1 MNRTILL
8 STLALALA
16 ACGDSPHSP
25 TAPAALRTRAA
36 RASAP
41 APSPLVTVSLPK
53 QTLQLWPYQGFG
65 FGVQS
70 DPVNLIWIGRADP
83 RLLRAAL
90 LRLNGDRTA
99 LGFPNVFPF
108 NCTWHDEPEV
118 QPEVAYT
125 AASGWVGSP
134 IMLECGSFD
143 QARFHLRFYDV
154 GRGVTVGGAP
164 FEVFIPG
171 TVDHQTIS
179 WALAEQFVVADFVR
193 TGLLDPGAPFFT
205 TDAINPTAFGTIP
218 AVIYNGIPAAL
229 RQAIGGPLSDVT
241 SDVPIPSSGHATV
254 LNLRDRV
261 ATQPLEVKRSWVQQ
275 FNQVIPQPFCA
286 PGPNAYLYVV
296 GPVALEQHV
305 EFESDG
311 SYESSFHAAANLN
324 VTPIDPSTGQPIGPT
339 AQAIVTEKHTGEID
353 DDGASTSFITHRVI
367 LPTNLLGHGTL
378 DFGFAVGSNGSTRA
392 IANTVCGS

>member
-1 MNRTILL
+1 MNRTTLL
-8 STLALALA
+8 PALALA
-16 ACGDSPHSP
+16 FAACSDSPHSL
-25 TAPAALRTRAA
+25 TAPAALKTHAERI
-36 RASAP
+36 SAP
-41 APSPLVTVSLPK
+41 APSPLVPVALPD

-70 DPVNLIWIGRADP
+70 DPINLIWIGKADA

-90 LRLNGDRTA
+90 LRLDGDRTA
-99 LGFPNVFPF
+99 LGFPDVFPF

-125 AASGWVGSP
+125 AASGWVGAP

-143 QARFHLRFYDV
+143 QARFHLRFFDV
-154 GRGVTVGGAP
+154 GGGVTVGGAP

-179 WALAEQFVVADFVR
+179 WALAEQFVVADFMR
-193 TGLLDPGAPFFT
+193 TGLLDPSAPFFT
-205 TDAINPTAFGTIP
+205 TGTINPTTFGTIP

-229 RQAIGGPLSDVT
+229 RQAIGGPVNDVT
-241 SDVPIPSSGHATV
+241 TDVPIPSSGEATV

-296 GPVALEQHV
+296 GPVGLEQHV

-324 VTPIDPSTGQPIGPT
+324 VTPIDPTTGQPIGPS

-353 DDGASTSFITHRVI
+353 DDGASTSFATHRVI
-367 LPTNLLGHGTL
+367 LPTSLPGHGTL
-378 DFGFAVGSNGSTRA
+378 DFSFAVGPDGTRA
-392 IANTVCGS
+392 IANTRCGS